1 MPFFG
6 APAADN
12 GQQPQPSVAPSAP
25 SIFHTSSKASP
36 ATVIAKGV
44 RLEGQFKSQ
53 GDVLIEGE
61 VQGTIQTDGLLTV
74 GADAFVK
81 ATVTAADA
89 VVAGKVEGNVLAKR
103 RLEVKSTA
111 RVNGDIVCETI
122 IVEAGAALKGNLTSG
137 SKTDAKPEPKTE
149 APSNDPQKTTT
160 PPADAAKADA
170 ANKT

>member
-6 APAADN
+6 SSTPDN
-12 GQQPQPSVAPSAP
+12 GQQPTQPAAPSAP
-25 SIFHTSSKASP
+25 SIFHASTKAVP

-61 VQGTIQTDGLLTV
+61 VQGTVQTDGLLTV
-74 GADAFVK
+74 GPEAWVK
-81 ATVTAADA
+81 ATVTATDA
-89 VVAGKVEGNVLAKR
+89 VIAGKVEGEMTAKR

-111 RVNGDIVCETI
+111 RMVGDIICETI

-137 SKTDAKPEPKTE
+137 AKPEIKPEESTAKPQSLASDMAKTDAV
-149 APSNDPQKTTT
+149 
-160 PPADAAKADA
+160 
-170 ANKT
+170 ANKN

>member
-6 APAADN
+6 SQATDSGLLPQTPAPT
-12 GQQPQPSVAPSAP
+12 P
-25 SIFHTSSKASP
+25 SIFNTPSKAVP

-61 VQGTIQTDGLLTV
+61 VQGTVQTESLLTV
-74 GADAFVK
+74 GPEAWVK
-81 ATVTAADA
+81 AKVMATDA
-89 VVAGKVEGNVLAKR
+89 VVAGKIEGDLTCKR

-111 RVNGDIVCETI
+111 KIFGDIACETI
-122 IVEAGAALKGNLTSG
+122 TVEAGATLKGQLASG
-137 SKTDAKPEPKTE
+137 TKPETKAENASDPSDRKATPSEPEKT
-149 APSNDPQKTTT
+149 
-160 PPADAAKADA
+160 DA